1 MAIQRR
7 RKIVDYLADA
17 LTSPGCPIEQN
28 DWGHF
33 GCVSIVYGTRD
44 LFERFAS
51 RFDEWPEMK
60 EEILISIITEP

>member
-1 MAIQRR
+1 
-7 RKIVDYLADA
+7 
-17 LTSPGCPIEQN
+17 
-28 DWGHF
+28 
-33 GCVSIVYGTRD
+33 VYGTRD